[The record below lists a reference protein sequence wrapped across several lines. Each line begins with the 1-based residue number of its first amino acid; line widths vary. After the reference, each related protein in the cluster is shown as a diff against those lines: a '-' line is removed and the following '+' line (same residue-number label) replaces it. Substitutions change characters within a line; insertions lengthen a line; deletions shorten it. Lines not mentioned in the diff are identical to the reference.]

1 MALFIANATGN
12 WSSTS
17 TWAAVRNTPTL
28 HATTNRTVSGA
39 GIISSTFTA
48 PNTVN
53 AVTGVMV
60 YIAALGTAGTFT
72 ATLRESGA
80 DTASTVSVSVNS
92 LKVGGWVYL
101 KLAVPYTYTTTSA
114 GAYAWKLAISGGSGT
129 TTVADNSG
137 ATAFA
142 FMSGDNLVS
151 AVPTTNDNVWNA
163 GSNLSSLIVTVDNT
177 SAACGS
183 GAATG
188 TPSSRSITTALA
200 TSNSGKI
207 QWSTSANSTLTVK
220 GQIICSVDGHIEM
233 GTTSSPIP
241 SSYTAKLVTNQNG
254 TDTNYDLLVTASGNW
269 KMQGTARTAN
279 VTRYVSGSG
288 TAASPLILLADLGL
302 AVNDE
307 LAFTGQGAYNQH
319 EKRFVKT
326 INSPTSIVLS
336 STAGGAEAA
345 LTYSHDSDD
354 RILLLTRNV
363 SVESSTSTEHF
374 TFINQATTAGAVD
387 VDHAMCRYVGGTVN
401 NRRGWQNS
409 SGTATHTATT
419 DDFVVY
425 LPDGW
430 GFNDSASTTTVE
442 YTEIIAYG
450 NTAATNVG
458 SIVIAAAKNK
468 TLTDCY
474 AVGNNAIGFYIN
486 AAANINTNNCEAWN
500 NNANIQ
506 LAGGLRIDNSFTN
519 IHTNFVCEANRTRGM
534 YLSGVANIIFESM
547 ESGTYGTNTI
557 DIDFA
562 SDSYNEMILRSCV
575 LSSATI
581 VNNYL
586 NIAPGSEIKFDRLND
601 TDWNHRWYSA
611 FGTAHATGPS
621 CTDTTTIQTGSHN
634 VRLSPENATDG
645 QAWTYYVLAR
655 PSYYVTTQGFV
666 RMNAAFY
673 GDAGASVTVNLYLPG
688 STSPDASYT
697 LPKDGNDNPFSIGAT
712 YSSSIT
718 GLARVVVTAKSATA
732 SAYAYVGKISNGTNP
747 IISVDTW
754 LDGKPAEIMY
764 PELGDP
770 DAVWAVLTS
779 SFTTSGTVGKLV
791 KDVLSFILYL
801 VGRAR

>member
-28 HATTNRTVSGA
+28 HATTNRTVSAG
-39 GIISSTFTA
+39 GIISATFTA

-60 YIAALGTAGTFT
+60 YITAVGTAGTLT
-72 ATLRESGA
+72 ATLRESGV
-80 DTASTVSVSVNS
+80 DTASTVSVSVTS
-92 LKVGGWVYL
+92 LKIGGWVYL
-101 KLAVPYTYTTTSA
+101 KLAAPYTYTTTSA

-142 FMSGDNLVS
+142 FMSGDTLVS
-151 AVPTTNDNVWNA
+151 AVPTTNDDVWNA
-163 GSNLSSLIVTVDNT
+163 GNNLSSLVVTVDNT

-188 TPSSRSITTALA
+188 TPTARSITTALA

-207 QWSTSANSTLTVK
+207 QWSTTANSTLTVK
-220 GQIICSVDGHIEM
+220 GQIICSTDGHVEM
-233 GTTSSPIP
+233 GTTTTPIP
-241 SSYTAKLVTNQNG
+241 SAYTAKLVTNQNG
-254 TDTNYDLLVTASGNW
+254 TDANYDIVVTSGGNW

-326 INSPTSIVLS
+326 INSSTSIVLS

-354 RILLLTRNV
+354 RIILLTRNV

-374 TFINQATTAGAVD
+374 VFINQSSTDGAVD
-387 VDHAMCRYVGGTVN
+387 IDHAMCRYVGGTTAG
-401 NRRGWQNS
+401 RRGWQVS
-409 SGTATHTATT
+409 SGTATHTAAV
-419 DDFVVY
+419 DDFVIY
-425 LPDGW
+425 FPDGW
-430 GFNDSASTTTVE
+430 GFNDNSSTTTVE

-450 NTAATNVG
+450 NTTSTNVG
-458 SIVIAAAKNK
+458 TIVISAAKNK

-474 AVGNNAIGFYIN
+474 VVGNNAIGFYITS
-486 AAANINTNNCEAWN
+486 AANVNTNNCEAWN
-500 NNANIQ
+500 NNANSQ

-519 IHTNFVCEANRTRGM
+519 IHTNFVCETNRIRGI
-534 YLSGVANIIFESM
+534 YLSGTANIIFESM
-547 ESGTYGTNTI
+547 ESGTYGTNAI
-557 DIDFA
+557 DIDLA
-562 SDSYNEMILRSCV
+562 SDSYNEIILRSCT

-586 NIAPGSEIKFDRLND
+586 NTAPGSELKFDRLNN

-621 CTDTTTIQTGSHN
+621 CTDTVTIQTGSHS

-645 QAWTYYVLAR
+645 HSWTYYVLAR
-655 PSYYVTTQGFV
+655 AGYYVAAQGYV

-673 GDAGASVTVNLYLPG
+673 GDAGASVTVDLYLPG
-688 STSPDASYT
+688 STTPDATYT
-697 LPKDGNDNPFSIGAT
+697 MPKDGNDNPFNIGAT
-712 YSSSIT
+712 YSSSID
-718 GLARVVVTAKSATA
+718 GLAKVVVNAKSATA

-747 IISVDTW
+747 ITAVDTW
-754 LDGKPAEIMY
+754 LDGKPSQIMY

-791 KDVLSFILYL
+791 KDVLNFILYL
-801 VGRAR
+801 VSKAR